1 MRRWG
6 FVLAMLPSAFAAAP
20 SAQAGEDPAVGATA
34 AWAEPAAPLPAVETD
49 LPLRRWDD
57 LQAGTT
63 TTALRTS
70 PGAALT
76 EGGGLRLHRVMYRQW
91 FGLGDAH
98 TAVGIGVGAL
108 NYQGI
113 AGAGALPGSSDGP
126 AGSTPIYS
134 LSVQHQLSER
144 THVSFDVVSNQ
155 YLGSA
160 STGSLLETR
169 WNLEWRPTP
178 DSGLGF
184 ARGAVHFRFDS
195 GSVMSLR
202 LRGGGA
208 KLYYRMKF

>member
-1 MRRWG
+1 MRRLG
-6 FVLAMLPSAFAAAP
+6 FVLAMMPLALAAAP
-20 SAQAGEDPAVGATA
+20 SAQAGEDPAVSETA
-34 AWAEPAAPLPAVETD
+34 ARAEVSLAPAAVDTAP
-49 LPLRRWDD
+49 PLRRWDD
-57 LQAGTT
+57 LQAGTST
-63 TTALRTS
+63 
-70 PGAALT
+70 AALHT
-76 EGGGLRLHRVMYRQW
+76 LQGAPVAEGSGLRLQRVMYRQW
-91 FGLGDAH
+91 FGFGAAH

-113 AGAGALPGSSDGP
+113 AGAGAPPGWTDSV
-126 AGSTPIYS
+126 AGSTPVYS

-178 DSGLGF
+178 DSGFGF

>member
-6 FVLAMLPSAFAAAP
+6 SVLVMLPLACAAAGP
-20 SAQAGEDPAVGATA
+20 AQAGDDPAVSMTA
-34 AWAEPAAPLPAVETD
+34 APPEVRPSPSAVDSD

-57 LQAGTT
+57 LQVGTT
-63 TTALRTS
+63 TTALRT
-70 PGAALT
+70 PQGTPDAD
-76 EGGGLRLHRVMYRQW
+76 GGGLRLQRVMYRRW
-91 FGLGDAH
+91 FGFDQSH

-113 AGAGALPGSSDGP
+113 AGADAPPGWNDSV

-155 YLGSA
+155 YLGGASA
-160 STGSLLETR
+160 GSLLETR